1 MRRTTPLAVLWSI
14 LSLSLLSTQTGAP
27 LTAAPNAAPAPAG
40 LAAPVAARLAKSGV
54 RVTVAKGP
62 VTLDFWFVES
72 LPMKAGSATPSW
84 DDVEEGTLVGA
95 VNISTDYRD
104 IRAKILKP
112 GLYTLRYGIQPD
124 NGDHLGVSPFRAFL
138 LLSPAAQDKD
148 PKATGHDGTIDLSK
162 ASIGGSHPGVWS
174 IDPPVATAAAHSIHK
189 TSLGHQAIVMEIPIV
204 RDAKPAGTLKFG
216 IVLIG
221 SIEA

>member
-1 MRRTTPLAVLWSI
+1 MPGIAA
-14 LSLSLLSTQTGAP
+14 SLLLSGLYFVHVAAQAGAP
-27 LTAAPNAAPAPAG
+27 LTAAPNASPAPAG
-40 LAAPVAARLAKSGV
+40 LAEPVAARLAKSGV

-72 LPMKAGSATPSW
+72 LPMKAGSAAASW
-84 DDVEEGTLVGA
+84 EDVEEGTLVGA
-95 VNISTDYRD
+95 VNISPDYRD

-148 PKATGHDGTIDLSK
+148 PKPTGHDGTIELSK
-162 ASIGGSHPGVWS
+162 VSIGGSHPGVWS
-174 IDPPVATAAAHSIHK
+174 IDPPVANVAALQTHK
-189 TSLGHQAIVMEIPIV
+189 TSLGHDAIVMEVPV
-204 RDAKPAGTLKFG
+204 TRDGKPAGTLRFG
-216 IVLIG
+216 VVLIG